1 MKTNPKNS
9 KSNMERICLY
19 PKDIQVITGKSER
32 YARKLFADIKVSL
45 KKEKH
50 QLLTIEEFC
59 TYMGL
64 PKHEVTDKI
73 R

>member
-1 MKTNPKNS
+1 
-9 KSNMERICLY
+9 MERICLY
-19 PKDIQVITGKSER
+19 PKDIQVLTGKSER
-32 YARKLFADIKVSL
+32 YARKLFSNIKVSL

-64 PKHEVTDKI
+64 PRQEVIDKI